1 LFNAAN
7 FYNFIFLI
15 YFPRIYSRLGQVLQ
29 RSFKEPLGITG
40 EIIFGPDAHRH
51 PDKSV
56 KALKEY
62 AYFCKMNLEQTNKIC
77 KINRELLGYSS

>member
-1 LFNAAN
+1 
-7 FYNFIFLI
+7 
-15 YFPRIYSRLGQVLQ
+15 
-29 RSFKEPLGITG
+29 LGITG
-40 EIIFGPDAHRH
+40 EIIFVPDAHRH

-62 AYFCKMNLEQTNKIC
+62 TYFCKNEFIEQTNKIC